1 LGEFQFF
8 EGDFD
13 ALRIFGVQ
21 WEPEEFVSEALRV
34 THPMDGTSALP
45 DEVRFAI
52 GQMAELSPPEVARKR
67 ADFFMYW
74 TQWAKDLKVKE

>member
-1 LGEFQFF
+1 M
-8 EGDFD
+8 D
-13 ALRIFGVQ
+13 A
-21 WEPEEFVSEALRV
+21 
-34 THPMDGTSALP
+34 TSALP

-52 GQMAELSPPEVARKR
+52 GQMAKLSPPEVARKR